1 MNDGPDTP
9 DEDKPDPAIL
19 RRRQAMG
26 AAGDL
31 SRMGIDPRSLGLG
44 AAPSAKADPEPGS
57 VGQDQAE
64 QGGSVVP
71 LRPEFRGQAAPAQP
85 AEPETPVER
94 VSADPVIRPA
104 VEPAPAPAPGWRPD
118 TGRLLRTV
126 LRGLTRPDAAEA
138 MQDERA
144 LIEAVRQRQS
154 DRRIVAFVSGKGGV
168 GCTTVALATGTTLMA
183 LREDD
188 SVLVD
193 VQQGTASLGDLAGVP
208 EPTNVHSLLAQ
219 NEVVE
224 PPTTPAGLALVDGS
238 GWDDALSRAT
248 VSGVLER
255 LGAEHTFNLLDAGN
269 DPGEGSHTALARA
282 DQVVVV
288 TGPGRLGAGALHV
301 VMERVRRA
309 NPAAADRVV
318 TVIVCQSEAAH
329 RETQKEVSQVAG
341 RESIVVVPPDESL
354 TTGTPFDPARVS
366 SDLREAFIRVAAG
379 IASR

>member
-9 DEDKPDPAIL
+9 EEDKPDPAIL

-44 AAPSAKADPEPGS
+44 GAEPSPEPSPERSNSGPS
-57 VGQDQAE
+57 D

-71 LRPEFRGQAAPAQP
+71 LRPEFHGGASPVQQADPAPPVAPQ
-85 AEPETPVER
+85 EP
-94 VSADPVIRPA
+94 DPVIRPA
-104 VEPAPAPAPGWRPD
+104 TDLAPAASPGWRPD

-126 LRGLTRPDAAEA
+126 LRGMTRPDAAEA

-144 LIEAVRQRQS
+144 LVDAVRHRQS
-154 DRRIVAFVSGKGGV
+154 DRRIVTFLSGKGGV

-183 LREDD
+183 LRDDD

-193 VQQGTASLGDLAGVP
+193 VQQGTASLGELAGVGLP
-208 EPTNVHSLLAQ
+208 ADVHALLAQ

-224 PPTTPAGLALVDGS
+224 PPTAPSGLGLVDGS
-238 GWDDALSRAT
+238 GWDEGLTRTD

-269 DPGEGSHTALARA
+269 DPGEGAHTALARA

-288 TGPGRLGAGALHV
+288 TGPGQVGAAALQT
-301 VMERVRRA
+301 VMERLRRA
-309 NPAAADRVV
+309 NPAVASRVV
-318 TVIVCQSEAAH
+318 TVIVCQSEHAH
-329 RETQKEVSQVAG
+329 RETLKEVAQVAG
-341 RESIVVVPPDESL
+341 RDSIVVVPPDESL
-354 TTGTPFDPARVS
+354 ATGAPFDPARVS
-366 SDLREAFIRVAAG
+366 SEVREAFIRVAAG
-379 IASR
+379 IAAR